1 MAMSLNDNPDSV
13 YYSDDKNSYATV
25 KRRMVY
31 TVECY
36 TDNEIVNRVTYYEQQ
51 LAENS
56 AEDYVLKERN

>member
-1 MAMSLNDNPDSV
+1 MSLNDNPDSV

-31 TVECY
+31 TVESY
-36 TDNEIVNRVTYYEQQ
+36 TNNEIVNRVTYYTQD

-56 AEDYVLKERN
+56 AEDFVLERK

>member
-25 KRRMVY
+25 KRRVVY
-31 TVECY
+31 TVESY
-36 TDNEIVNRVTYYEQQ
+36 TNNEIVNRVTYYTQD

-56 AEDYVLKERN
+56 AEDFVLERK

>member
-31 TVECY
+31 TVESY
-36 TDNEIVNRVTYYEQQ
+36 TNNEIVNRVTYYTQD

-56 AEDYVLKERN
+56 AEDFVLERK